1 MKPKKSSYIQ
11 LDSAKIHFEIYGSE
25 GETLLLLHGNGENG
39 ADCYAR
45 QLEPL
50 SKDHTVIVM
59 DSRGQGKSTF
69 GIKKLTIKQIA
80 ADAFALLEALGVDKV
95 SVIGFSD
102 GANVAME
109 MLLSEKSG
117 IIEKA
122 VLAGGNLDP
131 SGVKEIYQKPIEL
144 SFKLL
149 ASKARKSSAARR
161 KLSVMA
167 LMVREPNISPDALG
181 KISAPV
187 LVMAG
192 SRDMI
197 KEAHTELIASS
208 IPNAKLKII
217 PGCGHFVFSKAAG
230 AANTAVLEFL
240 HE

>member
-1 MKPKKSSYIQ
+1 MKPQKSSYIQ
-11 LDSAKIHFEIYGSE
+11 LDSAKIHFEIYGS
-25 GETLLLLHGNGENG
+25 GEKTLLLLHGNGENG
-39 ADCYAR
+39 ADCYTL
-45 QLEPL
+45 QLEPF

-109 MLLSEKSG
+109 MLMSEKSG

-167 LMVREPNISPDALG
+167 LMVREPNISPEALG

-197 KEAHTELIASS
+197 KEAHTNLIASS